1 MPAVQI
7 LVQAT
12 SNFRP
17 TILVLQFWQQLLC
30 CVTNNLIFWKCKVEW
45 MRKRLFFY
53 RDTNRYIP
61 KKRAM
66 RRPHLHNFLKRDIA
80 RRFFEKEKKMET
92 TKPDI
97 RAKK

>member
-1 MPAVQI
+1 MISVAHVI
-7 LVQAT
+7 
-12 SNFRP
+12 
-17 TILVLQFWQQLLC
+17 
-30 CVTNNLIFWKCKVEW
+30 EW

-80 RRFFEKEKKMET
+80 RRFFEKKKKKWT
-92 TKPDI
+92 TVDAQSNFQPLN
-97 RAKK
+97 RASELRNNNS